1 MGTCGRLALPSSTV
15 RTLLLLL
22 FAALP
27 WTASATTLVKMDVP
41 ALARAADAVVRCK
54 VVGTSSRWSR
64 DGRRILTD
72 VRLQVLETIAGE
84 GGGDLVV
91 VQPGGVV
98 GDIGQKVDGLA
109 AFEPGEEA
117 VLFLERRGPV
127 HGVVG
132 MAQGKWRV
140 EEGGAWVRPEHV
152 EARLVDPRTR
162 EPVPP
167 ELARVPLEQL
177 RAAVRAARQV
187 TP

>member
-1 MGTCGRLALPSSTV
+1 M

-22 FAALP
+22 LAALP
-27 WTASATTLVKMDVP
+27 WNAGATTLLKMDVP
-41 ALARAADAVVRCK
+41 SLARASDAVVRCK
-54 VVGTSSRWSR
+54 VVSSSSRWSR
-64 DGRRILTD
+64 DGRRILTE
-72 VRLQVLETIAGE
+72 VRLEVVETIAGE
-84 GGGDLVV
+84 AGRELQV

-117 VLFLERRGPV
+117 VLFLERRGAV

-140 EEGGAWVRPEHV
+140 EKGGAWVRPEPV

-167 ELARVPLEQL
+167 DVARVPLDQL
-177 RAAVRAARQV
+177 RATVRAARQV